1 MTNGL
6 LPLWMKELYS
16 IRKLILSGDEF
27 IINQGV
33 EKVT

>member
-27 IINQGV
+27 LK
-33 EKVT
+33 ERLH